1 MSARNHGHARGQ
13 AAVRPEKR
21 GSKKMKALKLSLLAA
36 LGGVCASVAGGRA
49 AYADALSTPVITPP
63 LSANPNPASI
73 ETPVGKIYVTGQLT
87 GLAYY
92 QDSSFPGEAHGRADI
107 SNAQFEVQKADGL
120 VQFYVQAG
128 AYSLPALGAP
138 YVKMADMPDLTYKW
152 IPLAFIKIQPNEHFN
167 IMAGKLPTLIG
178 AENTFTFQ
186 NLDIARGLL
195 WNQEPA
201 VSRGVQANLT
211 EGPWAVSMSLNDG
224 YYSSRLTTLSG
235 LATYTIS
242 KTDTVAFSASGQLSG
257 TARSTLATP
266 LAQNNGQIF
275 DLIWTHTAGG
285 LTVTPYLQYGHTPK
299 NTSVGLP
306 ASGSTFGGA
315 VLAKYSF
322 TPMFSLAGRAE
333 YLGSSGGESL
343 LYGPK
348 SKAWSL
354 TITPTLQIKTF
365 FVRGEA
371 SYTKLVDFAPGA
383 GFGSAGSDGS
393 QTRLM
398 LETGVLF

>member
-1 MSARNHGHARGQ
+1 MR
-13 AAVRPEKR
+13 
-21 GSKKMKALKLSLLAA
+21 ALRLSLLAG
-36 LGGVCASVAGGRA
+36 LGGVSVSMAGGSA
-49 AYADALSTPVITPP
+49 AFGDALSTPAITPP

-73 ETPVGKIYVTGQLT
+73 ETPVGKVYVTGQIT
-87 GLAYY
+87 GLGYY
-92 QDSSFPGEAHGRADI
+92 QNKSFPGEAHGRVDLT
-107 SNAQFEVQKADGL
+107 NAQFEVQKADGI

-138 YVKMADMPDLTYKW
+138 YVKMADAPDLTYKW

-186 NLDIARGLL
+186 NINIARGLL

-201 VSRGVQANLT
+201 VTRGVQANLT
-211 EGPWAVSMSLNDG
+211 EGPWVVSLSLNDG
-224 YYSSRLTTLSG
+224 YYSSRLTSLSG
-235 LATYTIS
+235 LVTYTVS
-242 KTDTVAFSASGQLSG
+242 KTDTLAFSASGQLSE
-257 TARSTLATP
+257 TSKSTLATP
-266 LAQNNGQIF
+266 LAQNNGDIF
-275 DLIWTHTAGG
+275 DLIWTHTAGD
-285 LTVTPYLQYGHTPK
+285 LTITPYLQYGRTPK
-299 NTSVGLP
+299 NPSVGLP

-315 VLAKYSF
+315 VLAKYNF

-333 YLGSSGGESL
+333 YIGSSGGQSL

-354 TITPTLQIKTF
+354 TVTPTLQIKTF

-383 GFGSAGSDGS
+383 GFGSAGGDGS

-398 LETGVLF
+398 VETGVLF